1 MAGPD
6 NAPAPA
12 LPDTSPA
19 ALRRLVACEY
29 CDAVYERTPISPG
42 ERALCLRCGGEL
54 YRESRRHYRRLL
66 PLVIAALI
74 LFLVSNAYPI
84 VEMDLKG
91 VRTQTTLLGA
101 VHALY
106 DDQMALVAA
115 LVFATT
121 ILFPLSELLMMMYL
135 LVPMAQH
142 RMPVGFDRIVRG
154 IRQTRPWGMIEVF
167 MIGVTFLAVTPRYPW
182 YALLLIP
189 FVVLSGR
196 WEWMALNLA
205 IALRGVWPSAPAFR
219 WWLLAAVLVILV
231 VTLVRTRREDWL
243 RWGRRL
249 DPRRPLSVARGQQ
262 SRPPARDT
270 QGPGVGDGR

>member
-19 ALRRLVACEY
+19 ALHRLVACEY

-66 PLVIAALI
+66 PLVVTALI

-101 VHALY
+101 VQALY
-106 DDQMALVAA
+106 DDHMALVAA

-121 ILFPLSELLMMMYL
+121 ILFPLSELLMMIYL

-142 RMPVGFDRIVRG
+142 RMPLGFDRIVRG

-167 MIGVTFLAVTPRYPW
+167 MIGVLVTLVKLSTMAR
-182 YALLLIP
+182 
-189 FVVLSGR
+189 VLPG
-196 WEWMALNLA
+196 
-205 IALRGVWPSAPAFR
+205 IALWSF
-219 WWLLAAVLVILV
+219 AVLVIVLAAM
-231 VTLVRTRREDWL
+231 LSF
-243 RWGRRL
+243 
-249 DPRRPLSVARGQQ
+249 DPRDLWRYLETPDDEAGAPAGDTGEGGQ
-262 SRPPARDT
+262 
-270 QGPGVGDGR
+270 